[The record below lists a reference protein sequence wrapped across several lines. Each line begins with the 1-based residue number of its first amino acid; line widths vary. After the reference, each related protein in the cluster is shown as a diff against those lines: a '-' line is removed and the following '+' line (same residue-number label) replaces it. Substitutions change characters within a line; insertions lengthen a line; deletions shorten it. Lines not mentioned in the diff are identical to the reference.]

1 MIRSSFDHE
10 AIFQQVTGRVMQR
23 EDADELRRLRAHM
36 PAALANSP
44 SYNFNLIVT
53 YDQMHQLRSV
63 VASASQAIVDDVEHQ
78 STAAVTRLVDDA
90 VKRIHASSPSA
101 ERAYFQAMCFLFM
114 YLLVTVTLA
123 IAMVFTML
131 GQGWI
136 RPNWLTAEA
145 TEKVRFADAV
155 EKALGPIPVD
165 WTRREGSPDQSLIDV
180 VSFARARGTSTDPHR
195 RMSDFE
201 ACRGPGLVAYPSRG
215 RTMCR
220 FEVLAR

>member
-1 MIRSSFDHE
+1 MIRSFDHE
-10 AIFQQVTGRVMQR
+10 ALFQQVTGRVMRR

-36 PAALANSP
+36 PAALADSP
-44 SYNFNLIVT
+44 SYNFNLVVT
-53 YDQMHQLRSV
+53 YDQMHKLRSV
-63 VASASQAIVDDVEHQ
+63 IASASEAIVNDVEHQ
-78 STAAVTRLVDDA
+78 SAAAVTRLVDDS
-90 VKRIHASSPSA
+90 VKRIHASSPST

-136 RPNWLTAEA
+136 RPNWLTAESN
-145 TEKVRFADAV
+145 EKVRFADAI
-155 EKALGPIPVD
+155 EKALGTSQVD
-165 WTRREGSPDQSLIDV
+165 WTRREGPPDQSLIDV
-180 VSFARARGTSTDPHR
+180 VSFARARGTATDPYR
-195 RMSDFE
+195 RISDFE

-220 FEVLAR
+220 FEVVAR